1 MPLHFTETEL
11 TQIREAVDA
20 AETTTAGE
28 IVPVIIRNSG
38 QYGEAVWRAASL
50 CGVLSLVGV
59 MLVFQLYDG
68 WGLTWLYAGWGVA
81 VVATVAGTIG
91 ALVTAYVPA
100 VKRMLTPTDL
110 LARKVHRRAMQ
121 AFVEEEV
128 FNTKDRTGILIFIS
142 TLEHRI
148 EVLGDVGIN
157 ELVEPDDWI
166 AIVERIREGIR
177 DDRVADGLV
186 EAIGMCGNLLRKRG
200 VDPQGAD
207 PNELPNHLRI
217 LPGD

>member
-1 MPLHFTETEL
+1 
-11 TQIREAVDA
+11 
-20 AETTTAGE
+20 
-28 IVPVIIRNSG
+28 
-38 QYGEAVWRAASL
+38 
-50 CGVLSLVGV
+50 VGV

-81 VVATVAGTIG
+81 LVATAAGTVG
-91 ALVTAYVPA
+91 AVVTAYVPA

-142 TLEHRI
+142 ILEHRI

-177 DDRVADGLV
+177 EDRVADGLV

>member
-1 MPLHFTETEL
+1 
-11 TQIREAVDA
+11 
-20 AETTTAGE
+20 
-28 IVPVIIRNSG
+28 VPVIIRNSG

-81 VVATVAGTIG
+81 LVATAAGTVG
-91 ALVTAYVPA
+91 AVVTAYVPA

-142 TLEHRI
+142 ILEHRI

-177 DDRVADGLV
+177 EDRVADGLV

>member
-1 MPLHFTETEL
+1 MPLHFSEDEL
-11 TQIREAVDA
+11 RQIQDAVDA
-20 AETTTAGE
+20 AEVKTAGE
-28 IVPVIIRNSG
+28 IVPVIARNSG

-81 VVATVAGTIG
+81 VVATVAGTLG
-91 ALVTAYVPA
+91 AVITAYVPA
-100 VKRMLTPTDL
+100 VKRLLTPTNL
-110 LARKVHRRAMQ
+110 MARKVHRRAMQ

-128 FNTKDRTGILIFIS
+128 FNTNDRIGTLIFIS
-142 TLEHRI
+142 VWEHRI

-166 AIVERIREGIR
+166 AVIERIREGIQQ
-177 DDRVADGLV
+177 DRVADGLV
-186 EAIGMCGNLLRKRG
+186 EAIGMCGTMLRSRG

-207 PNELPNHLRI
+207 PNELGNHLRVY
-217 LPGD
+217 PGD